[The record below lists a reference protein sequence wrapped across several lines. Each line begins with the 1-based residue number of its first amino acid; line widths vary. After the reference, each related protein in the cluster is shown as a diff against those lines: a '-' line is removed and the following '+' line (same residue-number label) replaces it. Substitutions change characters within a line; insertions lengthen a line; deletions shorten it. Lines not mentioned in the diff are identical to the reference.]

1 VVSIYPGL
9 PLSEMKTVVNTRVT
23 EVQPLKMK
31 AGACSFLAFCTQSL
45 KERTAKTNN
54 IPLKAAFEEESRM
67 LDAKGIIFDIDGTLA
82 DSWKLGFDA
91 TQVILE
97 KHGIPLITEE
107 TYHECTRYATPDRL
121 ARHAGLMP
129 GDAGYEEKGK
139 ILASEFDDLY
149 VGLVST
155 ETAPFFPGIAKLL
168 EDIPSGVAV
177 GALTNAAERYA
188 HAVFKVNCEGKIYER
203 FKSVR
208 GADTVPKPKPSPDGL
223 FLVSK
228 EMGLS
233 PVDCVY
239 IGDSP
244 SDGLAANAAGMTS
257 VAVLWG
263 SHSEVNLRSAPFT
276 HCCKTTEDLRT
287 LLC

>member
-1 VVSIYPGL
+1 MRLHERGFTSHRVLLSCSPGSNSVEHCTTRALLRRSGICFVVVFSTCRFPCVVSIYPGL

-107 TYHECTRYATPDRL
+107 TYHECTRNATPDRL
-121 ARHAGLMP
+121 ARHAGLLP
-129 GDAGYEEKGK
+129 GEAGYEE
-139 ILASEFDDLY
+139 
-149 VGLVST
+149 
-155 ETAPFFPGIAKLL
+155 
-168 EDIPSGVAV
+168 
-177 GALTNAAERYA
+177 
-188 HAVFKVNCEGKIYER
+188 
-203 FKSVR
+203 
-208 GADTVPKPKPSPDGL
+208 
-223 FLVSK
+223 
-228 EMGLS
+228 
-233 PVDCVY
+233 
-239 IGDSP
+239 
-244 SDGLAANAAGMTS
+244 
-257 VAVLWG
+257 
-263 SHSEVNLRSAPFT
+263 
-276 HCCKTTEDLRT
+276 
-287 LLC
+287 